1 MTKKEKEIYDFA
13 KHSDLSP
20 FGVEIFH
27 YISGGFPKARME
39 NVINV
44 VNQLIQDEIDLN
56 AQHLKSL
63 S

>member
-56 AQHLKSL
+56 A
-63 S
+63 